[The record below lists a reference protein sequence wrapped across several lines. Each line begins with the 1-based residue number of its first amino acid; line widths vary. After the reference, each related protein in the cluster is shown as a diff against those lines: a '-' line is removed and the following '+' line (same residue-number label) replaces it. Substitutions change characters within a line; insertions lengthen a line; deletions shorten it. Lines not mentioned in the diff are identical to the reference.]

1 MVKRNIAIA
10 LIIIILFVLL
20 AIVGFFIYAI
30 QSGMPFTRGGR
41 DDEEDG
47 L

>member
-20 AIVGFFIYAI
+20 TIAGFFIYAV
-30 QSGMPFTRGGR
+30 QSGMSFTRAR
-41 DDEEDG
+41 PDDEEDG
-47 L
+47 